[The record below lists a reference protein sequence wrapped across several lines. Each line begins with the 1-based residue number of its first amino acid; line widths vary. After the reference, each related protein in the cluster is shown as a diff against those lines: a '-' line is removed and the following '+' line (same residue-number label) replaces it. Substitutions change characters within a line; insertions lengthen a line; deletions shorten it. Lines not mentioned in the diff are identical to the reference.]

1 MEGNAEGSE
10 QVLGFSAVTEKR
22 ETERK
27 RGTQR
32 HRDTETEGHRDTE
45 RQRDTESKDRYNLH
59 LHFPFSS
66 FHFKFYGLVYIY
78 LIHTP
83 ILTGSSS

>member
-32 HRDTETEGHRDTE
+32 HRDTETQRQKDTE
-45 RQRDTESKDRYNLH
+45 TQRDRGTQRAKTDIIYIYIF
-59 LHFPFSS
+59 HFPVS
-66 FHFKFYGLVYIY
+66 
-78 LIHTP
+78 
-83 ILTGSSS
+83 ILNFMD